1 MILLYLGWEYWKSIK
16 KFYLKMNKE
25 TRLPVSDKIINTIN
39 SIQQKPSE
47 EIISQ
52 LIYFINDLI
61 NKDFQALVQL
71 LYRIDVNE
79 KKLKE
84 LLKQNENIDAASIIA
99 DLIINRQ
106 LQKIATKEQFKTK
119 EKTKPN
125 DDSW

>member
-125 DDSW
+125 D